1 VRTWVGTVRGLFVA
15 VASGAPMQSM
25 EEVTVVA
32 GVGIVGDRYAAGRGH
47 FSRPA
52 RSGQD
57 LTLVEEEAI
66 AALLRDYEID
76 VDLADTRRNVV
87 TTGVPLNHL
96 IGEEFRVGET
106 VVRGVR
112 LAEPC
117 SHLARLAGVPKLREA
132 LVHRGGL
139 RADVV
144 VGGVVRVGDPIEPLP

>member
-1 VRTWVGTVRGLFVA
+1 MWTGTVRGLFVA
-15 VASGAPMQSM
+15 AASGAPMQSL

-32 GVGIVGDRYAAGRGH
+32 GVGVVGDRYAAGRGH

-57 LTLVEEEAI
+57 LTLIEEEVI
-66 AALLRDYEID
+66 AALRRDYEID
-76 VDLADTRRNVV
+76 IDPGDARRNVV

-96 IGEEFRVGET
+96 VGHEFRVGET

-117 SHLARLAGVPKLREA
+117 SHLAKLAGVARLREA

-144 VGGVVRVGDPIEPLP
+144 VGGIVRVGDSVEPIP